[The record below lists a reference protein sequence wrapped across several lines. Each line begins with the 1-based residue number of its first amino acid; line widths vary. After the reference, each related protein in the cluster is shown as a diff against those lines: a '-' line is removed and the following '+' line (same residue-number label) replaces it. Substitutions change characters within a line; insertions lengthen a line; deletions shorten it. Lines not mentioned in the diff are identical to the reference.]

1 MPFFKSTYNILQ
13 TPWEDEVFDPKWMES
28 DKLILPKF
36 KKWDYNKELHIEDVN
51 IWEVLFES
59 GGGIGVYAAWDPFAE
74 FYMLTYK
81 PVWHQPKIEIETYYG
96 QGAQQRIQKRIKE
109 LGFPIPL
116 KEVWVEDE
124 DMWLYQTYETQK
136 IIT

>member
-28 DKLILPKF
+28 DKLILPEF
-36 KKWDYNKELHIEDVN
+36 KKWDYNRELHIEDVN

-59 GGGIGVYAAWDPFAE
+59 GGGRGVYASWDPFAE
-74 FYMLTYK
+74 FYMITYK
-81 PVWHQPKIEIETYYG
+81 PIWYQPKIEIETYYG

-124 DMWLYQTYETQK
+124 DMWLYQNYEKQK

>member
-28 DKLILPKF
+28 DKLILPEF
-36 KKWDYNKELHIEDVN
+36 KKWDYNRELHIEDVN

-59 GGGIGVYAAWDPFAE
+59 GGGRGVYASWDPFAE
-74 FYMLTYK
+74 FYMITYK
-81 PVWHQPKIEIETYYG
+81 PVWYQPKIEIETYYG

-124 DMWLYQTYETQK
+124 DMWLYQNYEKQK